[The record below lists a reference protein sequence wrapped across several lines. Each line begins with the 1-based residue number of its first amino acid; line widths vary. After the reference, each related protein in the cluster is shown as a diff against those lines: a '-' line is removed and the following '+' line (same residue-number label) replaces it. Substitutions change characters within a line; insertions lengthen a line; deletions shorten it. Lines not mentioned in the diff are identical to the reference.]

1 MINFENELKN
11 FKPGVE
17 VEEAETVIQNHDL
30 SDVTDLIAEVLR
42 EAKRN
47 R

>member
-1 MINFENELKN
+1 MINFEKELKN
-11 FKPGVE
+11 FKPSIE

-30 SDVTDLIAEVLR
+30 SDITDLIAEVLR